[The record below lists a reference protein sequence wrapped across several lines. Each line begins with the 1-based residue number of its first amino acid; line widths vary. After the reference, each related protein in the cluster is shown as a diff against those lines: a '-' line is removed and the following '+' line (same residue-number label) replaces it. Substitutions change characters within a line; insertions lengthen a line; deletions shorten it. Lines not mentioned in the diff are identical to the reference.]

1 MTNLK
6 ALEKFSLDGKVVVIT
21 GGAGFLGMQYAR
33 ALGEA
38 GAKVVIWD
46 RSDFEKLQ
54 TCAMRL
60 ALAEINYSF
69 DRVDVTDKKEVKRAA
84 DSVLEIY
91 SRLDVLINNAGMN
104 PAVGSEEAKRMF
116 VPYEDYP
123 PELWNKELAVDLTG
137 AHICIQALAPAMMR
151 QHSGVIVNIASEV
164 ANIAVDNRVYGEG
177 KFKSI
182 AYIVAK
188 SGILGLTRAWASY
201 LGKYGIRVNAF
212 SPGGMPK
219 AEVPKDFEERYS
231 SLNMLGRMAQID
243 EYNGAMLFLCSDA
256 SSFMT
261 GTQLVM
267 DGGKSAW

>member
-1 MTNLK
+1 MNPDAYK
-6 ALEKFSLDGKVVVIT
+6 MFSMEGKVVVIT
-21 GGAGFLGMQYAR
+21 GGAGFLGMQYTE
-33 ALGEA
+33 ALVKA
-38 GAKVVIWD
+38 GAKVALWD
-46 RSDFEKLQ
+46 NQSH
-54 TCAMRL
+54 
-60 ALAEINYSF
+60 EIMQS
-69 DRVDVTDKKEVKRAA
+69 RVSRYDSHIFYAKADITNPEDVKRATEFTL
-84 DSVLEIY
+84 SSGFGSI
-91 SRLDVLINNAGMN
+91 DVLINNAGMN
-104 PAVGSEEAKRMF
+104 PAVGSDEAKNMF
-116 VPYEDYP
+116 APYENYP
-123 PELWNKELAVDLTG
+123 LELWDKELAVDLTG
-137 AHICIQALAPAMMR
+137 AQICTQTVAPIMMR
-151 QHSGVIVNIASEV
+151 QRSGVIVNIASEV

-188 SGILGLTRAWASY
+188 SGVLGLTRGWASY

-219 AEVPKDFEERYS
+219 SEVPKDFKERYS

-261 GTQLVM
+261 GSQLIM

>member
-1 MTNLK
+1 MINSETLK
-6 ALEKFSLDGKVVVIT
+6 RFSLEGKVVVIT
-21 GGAGFLGMQYAR
+21 GGAGFLGMQYSK

-38 GAKVVIWD
+38 GAAVILWD
-46 RSDFEKLQ
+46 RSYVKFPLSYIVNRYNNIVDV
-54 TCAMRL
+54 
-60 ALAEINYSF
+60 I
-69 DRVDVTDKKEVKRAA
+69 VDVTDKVSVFKAA
-84 DSVLEIY
+84 QNAIDNFGRI
-91 SRLDVLINNAGMN
+91 DVLINNAGMN
-104 PAVGSEEAKRMF
+104 PAVGSNEAKKMF
-116 VPYEDYP
+116 APYEDYP
-123 PELWNKELAVDLTG
+123 PELWNEELAVDLTG
-137 AHICIQALAPAMMR
+137 AHTCIQAAAPAMMR

-212 SPGGMPK
+212 TPGGMPK
-219 AEVPKDFEERYS
+219 SEVPEDFRKRYS
-231 SLNMLGRMAQID
+231 SLNMLGRMAEID

-261 GTQLVM
+261 GSQLIM